1 MAWVRELIQWQ
12 RKDDIELKQHDLH
25 LSWNILFCGMFYLFL
40 FYCWNNSC
48 LKSLLT
54 LLYLLYL
61 YIFSVFCVLA
71 FLVYNVYYTCCTPSL
86 IQAPSF
92 QHLFQIIQI
101 LLHSYDS
108 NTQLKKASFHADL
121 VPPTNHNWNQVR
133 WTACRFPGLWPTL
146 VANQIRSKNIIL
158 KILTSN
164 HLQSMWAFLHSY
176 SIFDHI
182 FISTN
187 CIWQKYVLSDNV
199 KKTCALC
206 L

>member
-1 MAWVRELIQWQ
+1 MTFICLGISCFVVCFIFCFCFPAETIPAW
-12 RKDDIELKQHDLH
+12 
-25 LSWNILFCGMFYLFL
+25 SLFCPFCIFFTFIY
-40 FYCWNNSC
+40 
-48 LKSLLT
+48 SLS
-54 LLYLLYL
+54 
-61 YIFSVFCVLA
+61 SVSWHFW
-71 FLVYNVYYTCCTPSL
+71 YTMYTTPSL
-86 IQAPSF
+86 IPSLIVPTSF
-92 QHLFQIIQI
+92 SNYPNT
-101 LLHSYDS
+101 HSYDS

-182 FISTN
+182 FIGPMCTWGP
-187 CIWQKYVLSDNV
+187 IIG
-199 KKTCALC
+199 
-206 L
+206 